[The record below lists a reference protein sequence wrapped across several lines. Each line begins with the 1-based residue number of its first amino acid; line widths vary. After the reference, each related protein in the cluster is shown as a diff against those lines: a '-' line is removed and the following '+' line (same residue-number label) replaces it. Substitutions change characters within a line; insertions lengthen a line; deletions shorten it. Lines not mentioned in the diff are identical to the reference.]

1 MFRAVAQRRVAG
13 LVVRSCVLCTA
24 FFFVRDAYEIYTTP
38 DLTRMKP
45 SQIWRPN
52 LTEMPGPG
60 SSQIWASQIWAK
72 YDSIRG
78 IFPVIIIFGPNMI
91 LTGIQI

>member
-1 MFRAVAQRRVAG
+1 MFRAVARRRAAG

-45 SQIWRPN
+45 GQIWRPN

-60 SSQIWASQIWAK
+60 SSQIWAK

-78 IFPVIIIFGPNMI
+78 IFPVIIIFGPNPD
-91 LTGIQI
+91 LTP

>member
-1 MFRAVAQRRVAG
+1 MFRAVARRRAAG

-24 FFFVRDAYEIYTTP
+24 FFFVGDAYEIYTTP
-38 DLTRMKP
+38 DLTRMMKT

-60 SSQIWASQIWAK
+60 SSQIWAK

-78 IFPVIIIFGPNMI
+78 IFPVISKYDFDWDPD
-91 LTGIQI
+91 LTP

>member
-1 MFRAVAQRRVAG
+1 MFRAVARRRAAG

-24 FFFVRDAYEIYTTP
+24 FIFVGDAYEIYTTP
-38 DLTRMKP
+38 DLTGMKP

-52 LTEMPGPG
+52 LTEMPGAG

-72 YDSIRG
+72 YDSIRS